1 MAHLTLKMHLLNEGH
16 RSLKYY
22 NKNNCFYYLVYLSLF
37 RESLDI
43 SLVSIL
49 SCFVCS
55 QGGVANQKFV
65 IAPGIW
71 AQIVTDVQV
80 P

>member
-16 RSLKYY
+16 RSLNKI
-22 NKNNCFYYLVYLSLF
+22 NKNNCFYFLVYLSLL
-37 RESLDI
+37 RETLDI

-49 SCFVCS
+49 SCFVYS
-55 QGGVANQKFV
+55 QGGVANQRFV
-65 IAPGIW
+65 IAPEIW
-71 AQIVTDVQV
+71 AQIVTNVQV